1 MAAMNPFVGAPSGT
15 NGTATMAAMATAA
28 NNPMA
33 FSNSALNNFFQRS
46 FQQQQQ
52 QNGTIGSAAIGGTT
66 STTAQRGFVWDYQ

>member
-1 MAAMNPFVGAPSGT
+1 MAAMNPFVGAPTGT

-52 QNGTIGSAAIGGTT
+52 QQNGTIGSTAIGGTT
-66 STTAQRGFVWDYQ
+66 STTAQRGFV